1 MTSLSFDVKPA
12 SQLLAAARPS
22 WLDRWGTFA
31 AGLTFADLPAT
42 VVERAKLVLLDCVGV
57 IAAGMQEPEC
67 RALAARLAETGG
79 SGDCPAIG
87 SGRGFAVGSA
97 AFLNGLA
104 GTMLELDEGN
114 QYARGHPAIHVV
126 PALLAAG
133 SRLKASG
140 ADLLTALAL
149 GYEIGSRIGIAAKLL
164 VTTHPHGTWGTAGA
178 ALGVAH
184 LNRADAA
191 MMIET
196 LNIASTLGLATSR
209 RTMLEGG
216 TVRNAYA
223 GVSNQLGLTAWDLA
237 ASGIIGETD
246 GVGSVF
252 GGVIA
257 TDFRPELMV
266 EEVGERW
273 EIARNYFKRHAACRY
288 THGALDA
295 LGDIVAQA
303 GGRIDPAEVAAIEVD
318 TYVWAAQLDG
328 AEPKNMLAAK
338 FSLPFAL
345 ATFLANGAATPDAF
359 RDGARQDAATR
370 ELARRVTVR
379 EDRGLTARLPGLRP
393 ARVRLTLADGRRFE
407 AEALTNKGDTEDPHS
422 PDEVRAKFADLAG
435 PVWGASHAAAIADCV
450 ASIDRAADLS
460 TLTRLLSAP
469 AAAGGSV

>member
-12 SQLLAAARPS
+12 SELLAAARPS

-31 AGLTFADLPAT
+31 AGLTFADLPVP

-67 RALAARLAETGG
+67 RALAARLAETSG
-79 SGDCPAIG
+79 SGHSPAIG
-87 SGRGFAVGSA
+87 SGRGFAAGSA
-97 AFLNGLA
+97 AFLNGVA

-133 SRLKASG
+133 PRLKSSG

-191 MMIET
+191 LMIET

-237 ASGIIGETD
+237 ASGFVGETD
-246 GVGSVF
+246 GIGSVF

-266 EEVGERW
+266 EELGERW

-295 LGDIVAQA
+295 LGDIVARA
-303 GGRIDPAEVAAIEVD
+303 GGPIAPAEVAAIEVD

-328 AEPKNMLAAK
+328 PEPKNMLAAK

-407 AEALTNKGDTEDPHS
+407 AEALTNKGDTEDPYS
-422 PDEVRAKFADLAG
+422 PDEVRAKFADLAR

>member
-12 SQLLAAARPS
+12 SELLAAARPS
-22 WLDRWGTFA
+22 WLDRWGAFA
-31 AGLTFADLPAT
+31 AGLTFADLPAP
-42 VVERAKLVLLDCVGV
+42 VVERAKLVLLDCIGV

-67 RALAARLAETGG
+67 RALAGRMAGTGG
-79 SGDCPAIG
+79 GGTCPAIG
-87 SGRGFAVGSA
+87 SGSGFAPGQA
-97 AFLNGLA
+97 AFLNGVA

-114 QYARGHPAIHVV
+114 QYARGHPAIHVL
-126 PALLAAG
+126 PSALAAG
-133 SRLKASG
+133 AGLKSSG

-178 ALGVAH
+178 ALAVAH

-191 MMIET
+191 AMIET

-237 ASGIIGETD
+237 ASGIIGEAD

-257 TDFRPELMV
+257 RDFRPDLMV
-266 EEVGERW
+266 EELGGRW

-303 GGRIDPAEVAAIEVD
+303 GGPIAPGDVAAIEVD

-345 ATFLANGAATPDAF
+345 ATYLANGATTPDAF
-359 RDGARQDAATR
+359 RDGAREDGATR
-370 ELARRVTVR
+370 ALARRVTVR
-379 EDRGLTARLPGLRP
+379 EDRDLTARLPGLRP
-393 ARVRLTLADGRRFE
+393 ARVRLTLMDGRRFA
-407 AEALTNKGDTEDPHS
+407 AEALTNKGDTEDPYGPH
-422 PDEVRAKFADLAG
+422 EVRAKFADLAG
-435 PVWGASHAAAIADCV
+435 PVWGAAHADAIADCV
-450 ASIDRAADLS
+450 DAIDRAADLS

-469 AAAGGSV
+469 AAAGGNA